1 MGAELLRDP
10 ELAGLCARCSTET
23 DLRRLLTEAD
33 EEELRLTQNAQPAL
47 CFMGIGLTHLLRRAG
62 FVPAAAAGHSVGEYA
77 ALVAGG
83 ALSPEEAIYAVVH
96 RGRAMAEAVPAGET
110 SMAAVLG
117 LAPEAIAEA
126 LAGIAD
132 CWPAN
137 YNTPTQTVIGGSLAA
152 LDAAARALVAA
163 GARKVVRLN
172 VSAAFHTPFVVP
184 AADRLREVVGHLAWT
199 DTTLPVAA
207 NLTGAPYP
215 RGANFAQVLE
225 QQLKS
230 PVRWSECVR
239 SLLELGVTDFVEV
252 GPGRALRGMM
262 KELAPGSGAHPA
274 GTPEA
279 ISELGGLLK

>member
-1 MGAELLRDP
+1 MGADLLRDP

-172 VSAAFHTPFVVP
+172 VSAAFHTPFVAP